1 MQLNVSYETQ
11 CNKTH
16 LNFVKENLLKN
27 LGEFKNTINDKQFGF
42 FHLTD
47 DYSQIEKVQNIY
59 NKFKSKKYFVQVG
72 IGGSALGPQMLVDS
86 LQKDF
91 SKKFLFLDNID
102 SDYLY
107 EQLQRIENVSESLF
121 YIVSKSGGTAETIAI
136 FSILMNWLK
145 SRGIE
150 ENEFSNYF
158 VICTDPVKG
167 DLRELANELHFES
180 LEVPS
185 NIGGRFSV
193 LSSVGLLPAIFAGI
207 DIEKLYI
214 GANQV
219 KPQLL
224 NDSVFENPLLE
235 TASRMHY
242 LMSEKGID
250 QTVIMPYSSKL
261 KTLAFWF
268 VQLWAESLG
277 KIRDGETP
285 THVGFTPI
293 PAYGA
298 TDQHSQVQLFM
309 EGPKD
314 KCILFIEVKNKKHD
328 FSLNSTIDKAPFNKL
343 KKHTLNNL
351 MDAELNGTLQ
361 ALKEGE
367 REFIHFSIS
376 ENNEQNLGALILFF
390 ESLTALMGH
399 YLKIDP
405 FNQPGVE
412 KGKIYAYQ
420 YLNSLEV

>member
-1 MQLNVSYETQ
+1 MDLNLSYETQ
-11 CNKTH
+11 VDINHKDFQKH
-16 LNFVKENLLKN
+16 ELLDK
-27 LGEFKNTINDKQFGF
+27 LQDFKSTIEDEQFGF

-47 DYSQIEKVQNIY
+47 DFSQIEKVKNIY
-59 NKFKSKKYFVQVG
+59 NKFKDKKYFVQVG

-91 SKKFLFLDNID
+91 SKTFLFLDNID
-102 SDYLY
+102 SDYLHQ
-107 EQLQRIENVSESLF
+107 QLNQIQSVEDSLF

-145 SRGIE
+145 SHNIE
-150 ENEFSNYF
+150 EKDFSNYF
-158 VICTDPVKG
+158 VFCTDPVKG
-167 DLRELANELHFES
+167 DLRELANELNFDA

-193 LSSVGLLPAIFAGI
+193 LSAVGLLPAIFAGI
-207 DIEKLYI
+207 DIKKLYE
-214 GANQV
+214 GANKL

-224 NDSVFENPLLE
+224 DENVECNPLLK
-235 TASRMHY
+235 TASRLHY
-242 LMSEKGID
+242 LMSEKEID

-277 KIRDGETP
+277 KIKDADVP

-314 KCILFIEVKNKKHD
+314 KCILFIEVKNKQHD
-328 FSLNSTIDKAPFNKL
+328 FSLDSNIDKGPFKRL
-343 KKHTLNNL
+343 RKYTLNNL
-351 MDAELNGTLQ
+351 MEAELNGTLQ
-361 ALKEGE
+361 ALKEGN
-367 REFIHFSIS
+367 REFIHFAIS
-376 ENNEQNLGALILFF
+376 ENNEENLAAIILFF

-420 YLNSLEV
+420 YLNSFEV

>member
-1 MQLNVSYETQ
+1 MNLTFHYETETNSQ
-11 CNKTH
+11 HSDFQKSTLSQK
-16 LNFVKENLLKN
+16 LN
-27 LGEFKNTINDKQFGF
+27 EFKCTITDERFGF
-42 FHLTD
+42 FNLTD
-47 DYSQIEKVQNIY
+47 DFSQIEKVKNVY
-59 NKFKSKKYFVQVG
+59 NKFKDKKYFAQVG

-91 SKKFLFLDNID
+91 SKTFLFLDNID
-102 SDYLY
+102 SDYIK
-107 EQLQRIENVSESLF
+107 EQLNRISNPHEALF

-136 FSILMNWLK
+136 FSILMTWLK
-145 SRGIE
+145 SHNIDE
-150 ENEFSNYF
+150 SEFKNYF
-158 VICTDPVKG
+158 ILCTDPVKG
-167 DLRELANELHFES
+167 DLRELATEMSFES

-193 LSSVGLLPAIFAGI
+193 LSAVGLLPAMFAGI
-207 DIEKLYI
+207 DISKLYD
-214 GANQV
+214 GANNL

-224 NDSVFENPLLE
+224 LEDIDHNPLLQ
-235 TASRMHY
+235 TASRLHY
-242 LMSEKGID
+242 LMSEKGIN

-277 KIRDGETP
+277 KIKDSKIP

-314 KCILFIEVKNKKHD
+314 KCIIFIEVKNKSND
-328 FSLNSTIDKAPFNKL
+328 FSLDSSIDKGPFKKL
-343 KKHTLNNL
+343 QKFSLNNL
-351 MDAELNGTLQ
+351 MEAELNGTLQ
-361 ALKEGE
+361 ALQENE
-367 REFIHFSIS
+367 RELIHLTIS
-376 ENNEQNLGALILFF
+376 ENNEENLGALILFF